1 MTPME
6 LLATANAWA
15 DVLESIRKRVSP
27 QQFATWFRNLKTQ
40 SFTAEELNIRA
51 PNNFFKEWL
60 AQNYRKTI
68 DEAVAEVAGCHPRIT
83 FSLDPTARA
92 TASEEAVEPPPL
104 PAAPRPI
111 GLRLNEHYT
120 FEEFVVGPSNQLAH
134 AAALAVCE
142 SPGRTYNPLFVYG
155 SVGLGKSHLLQ
166 AICHASLPKYS
177 PHRIAYLSC
186 ETFVNEFISAIQR
199 NELPAFRA
207 RYRQLEFLFID
218 DIQFLSRA
226 ERSQEEFFH
235 TFNDLYNA
243 QKQIVVSSD
252 QPPQEISGLQERL
265 MSRFKSGLVARMD
278 PPGYEM
284 RMAILNRKAEL
295 RQVVVPEAVID
306 YIATIIATNIRELD
320 GAITKVVGYASL
332 LKQGITLELA
342 RAALQEPAGP
352 GPAVTIEDVLRVVT
366 ARYKLRVSD
375 LQSRRRTRSIVLPRQ
390 ICMYLARA
398 LTPLSLEEIGGY
410 FGGRDH
416 STVLH
421 AEAKISN
428 LLQRDVHLGHAIEA
442 LKHDLRA
449 PSSGRRSAAGALTD
463 G

>member
-1 MTPME
+1 MDVLT
-6 LLATANAWA
+6 TANAWT
-15 DVLESIRKRVSP
+15 DILESIRKRVSS

-40 SFTAEELNIRA
+40 SFTPEELNIRV

-60 AQNYRKTI
+60 AQNYLKTI
-68 DEAVAEVAGCHPRIT
+68 DEAVVEVAGCHPKIA
-83 FSLDPTARA
+83 FMLDPNVHT
-92 TASEEAVEPPPL
+92 TISEDAAEAPPPR
-104 PAAPRPI
+104 AAGLRPI

-120 FEEFVVGPSNQLAH
+120 FEKFVVGPSNQLAH

-142 SPGRTYNPLFVYG
+142 SPGRTYNPLFLYG

-166 AICHASLPKYS
+166 AICHASLPKY
-177 PHRIAYLSC
+177 PAQRIAYLSC

-243 QKQIVVSSD
+243 EKQIVVSSD
-252 QPPQEISGLQERL
+252 QPPQEINGLQERL
-265 MSRFKSGLVARMD
+265 MSRFKSGLVARID

-284 RMAILNRKAEL
+284 RVAILNRKAEV
-295 RQVVVPEAVID
+295 REVAVPEEVID
-306 YIATIIATNIRELD
+306 YIATVITTNIRELD

-332 LKQGITLELA
+332 LKQTISLDLA
-342 RAALQEPAGP
+342 RAALQEPARP
-352 GPAVTIEDVLRVVT
+352 GPVVTVEDILRVVT
-366 ARYKLRVSD
+366 TRYNVRVSD
-375 LQSRRRTRSIVLPRQ
+375 LQSRKRTRSIVLPRQ
-390 ICMYLARA
+390 ICRYLARS
-398 LTPLSLEEIGGY
+398 LTTLSLEEIGGY

-421 AEAKISN
+421 AEVKINTSIEQDTA
-428 LLQRDVHLGHAIEA
+428 LAHAVEA
-442 LKHDLRA
+442 LKHELRV
-449 PSSGRRSAAGALTD
+449 PVSGRRSAASEVAD
-463 G
+463 R

>member
-6 LLATANAWA
+6 VLATANAWA

-27 QQFATWFRNLKTQ
+27 QQFATWFRNLKAQ

-68 DEAVAEVAGCHPRIT
+68 GEAVAEVAGCHPRIT
-83 FSLDPTARA
+83 FSLDPAARA
-92 TASEEAVEPPPL
+92 TASEEAVEPPPS

-120 FEEFVVGPSNQLAH
+120 FEKFVVGPSNQLAH

-166 AICHASLPKYS
+166 AICHASLPKY
-177 PHRIAYLSC
+177 PPQRIAYLSC

-199 NELPAFRA
+199 NELPVFRA

-284 RMAILNRKAEL
+284 RVAILNRKAEL

-306 YIATIIATNIRELD
+306 YIATIITTNIRELD

-342 RAALQEPAGP
+342 RAALQEPARP

-366 ARYKLRVSD
+366 ARYKVRVSD

-390 ICMYLARA
+390 ICMYLART

-421 AEAKISN
+421 AEAKISD
-428 LLQRDVHLGHAIEA
+428 LLQREVDLGHAIEA

-449 PSSGRRSAAGALTD
+449 PSSGRRSPPGALTD
-463 G
+463 S

>member
-1 MTPME
+1 MD

-15 DVLESIRKRVSP
+15 EILESVRKRVSP
-27 QQFATWFRNLKTQ
+27 QQFATWFRNLKME
-40 SFTAEELNIRA
+40 SLTAEEINVRV

-60 AQNYRKTI
+60 AQNYLKTI
-68 DEAVAEVAGCHPRIT
+68 DEAVAEVAGCHPKLAFT
-83 FSLDPTARA
+83 LDPNIHVTV
-92 TASEEAVEPPPL
+92 SEDGVDAPPQR
-104 PAAPRPI
+104 PAARRPI

-120 FEEFVVGPSNQLAH
+120 FEKFVVGPSNQLAH

-166 AICHASLPKYS
+166 AICHASLPKY
-177 PHRIAYLSC
+177 PAQRIAYLSC

-243 QKQIVVSSD
+243 EKQIVVSSD

-284 RMAILNRKAEL
+284 RVAILNRKAEV
-295 RQVVVPEAVID
+295 RQVSVPEEVID
-306 YIATIIATNIRELD
+306 YIATIITTNIRELD

-332 LKQGITLELA
+332 LKQAITLDLA
-342 RAALQEPAGP
+342 RAALEEPARP
-352 GPAVTIEDVLRVVT
+352 GPAVRVEDILRVVT
-366 ARYKLRVSD
+366 ARYNVRVSD
-375 LQSRRRTRSIVLPRQ
+375 LQSRKRTRSIVLPRQ
-390 ICMYLARA
+390 ICMYLARS
-398 LTPLSLEEIGGY
+398 LTTLSLEEIGGY

-421 AEAKISN
+421 AEAKINSS
-428 LLQRDVHLGHAIEA
+428 LAQDVALAHVLEA
-442 LKHDLRA
+442 LKHDLSA
-449 PSSGRRSAAGALTD
+449 PASGRRLASGAVAD
-463 G
+463 R

>member
-1 MTPME
+1 MDV
-6 LLATANAWA
+6 LATATAWP
-15 DVLESIRKRVSP
+15 DILESIRKRVSP
-27 QQFATWFRNLKTQ
+27 QQFATWFRNLKMQ
-40 SFTAEELNIRA
+40 SFTPEELNVRV

-60 AQNYRKTI
+60 AQNYITTF
-68 DEAVAEVAGCHPRIT
+68 DEAVAEVAGCHPRIAFT
-83 FSLDPTARA
+83 LDPDIRASVSEDAAEALAPRPTAR
-92 TASEEAVEPPPL
+92 
-104 PAAPRPI
+104 RPI

-120 FEEFVVGPSNQLAH
+120 FEKFVVGPSNQLAH

-166 AICHASLPKYS
+166 AICHASLPKH
-177 PHRIAYLSC
+177 PPQRIAYLSC

-199 NELPAFRA
+199 NELPVFRA

-243 QKQIVVSSD
+243 EKQIVVSSD

-284 RMAILNRKAEL
+284 RVAILNRKAEL
-295 RQVVVPEAVID
+295 RQVTVPEEVVD
-306 YIATIIATNIRELD
+306 YIATIITTNIRELD

-332 LKQGITLELA
+332 LKQAITLDLA
-342 RAALQEPAGP
+342 RAALEEPARP
-352 GPAVTIEDVLRVVT
+352 GPAVTVEDILRVVT
-366 ARYKLRVSD
+366 ARYNVRVAD
-375 LQSRRRTRSIVLPRQ
+375 LQSRKRTRSIVLPRQ
-390 ICMYLARA
+390 ICMYLARS
-398 LTPLSLEEIGGY
+398 LTTLSLEEIGGY

-421 AEAKISN
+421 AEAKINSS
-428 LLQRDVHLGHAIEA
+428 LAQDTALVHALEA

-449 PSSGRRSAAGALTD
+449 PASGRRSGTGAVAD
-463 G
+463 R